1 MKLTVVD
8 VQKCIG
14 CQLCMF
20 ACSRKSGQVGFS
32 ASSIEIKSAG
42 GMENGFKVIVCNAC
56 EDPACAKVCPTNA
69 LKVKKDGGV
78 ILNES
83 ECIGCG
89 NCVDACMIGAV
100 MWDSQKNKPM
110 ICLHCGYCADY
121 CPHGVLALV
130 KKEEKDV

>member
-1 MKLTVVD
+1 
-8 VQKCIG
+8 
-14 CQLCMF
+14 
-20 ACSRKSGQVGFS
+20 
-32 ASSIEIKSAG
+32 
-42 GMENGFKVIVCNAC
+42 MENGFKVIVCNAC

-130 KKEEKDV
+130 KKEEKNV